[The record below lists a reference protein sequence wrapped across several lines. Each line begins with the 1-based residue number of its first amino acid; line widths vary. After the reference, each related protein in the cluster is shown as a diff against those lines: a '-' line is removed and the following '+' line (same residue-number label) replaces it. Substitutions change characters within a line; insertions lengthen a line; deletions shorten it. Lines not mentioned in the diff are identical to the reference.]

1 MSLEQQVIP
10 LIQQAPDYGVNALV
24 MEQAIAPVLL
34 ELARSLAHAEY
45 YLLQGPNQQWV
56 SNTLVPK
63 ERQFPTKTVIYL
75 FADEASALAF
85 PNQTGEPLIAQRVPV
100 VELLF
105 QLLALKPI
113 ESFVIHEEPLPTPQ
127 IQEIKRADLQQLI
140 QQSLQRFKGQ
150 RSYLA

>member
-10 LIQQAPDYGVNALV
+10 LIQQAPDYGVNAVV

-34 ELARSLAHAEY
+34 ELARSLAHPEY

-63 ERQFPTKTVIYL
+63 ESQFPTKTVINL
-75 FADEASALAF
+75 FMDEASALAF
-85 PNQTGEPLIAQRVPV
+85 PNQTGEPLTAQRVPV

-113 ESFVIHEEPLPTPQ
+113 ESFLIHEEPLPTQ
-127 IQEIKRADLQQLI
+127 KIEEIKRSELQKAI
-140 QQSLQRFKGQ
+140 QQSLQQFKAG
-150 RSYLA
+150 RSFLA